1 MREDEK
7 LDALFALARDESPA
21 ITDMAEHFETRLM
34 ARLTERKLQSEPWY
48 LLVWRLV
55 PVFAVITAIV
65 LICSFTL
72 NPLRSSDLFASITA
86 GGEERM
92 ARSYLAGE

>member
-1 MREDEK
+1 MRDDEK
-7 LDALFALARDESPA
+7 LDALFALARDESPDIA
-21 ITDMAEHFETRLM
+21 DLAEHFETRLM
-34 ARLTERKLQSEPWY
+34 ARLSERKLQSAPWY

-65 LICSFTL
+65 LICSFML
-72 NPLRSSDLFASITA
+72 NPLQSSDLFAAITA
-86 GGEERM
+86 GSEDRM